1 VISDG
6 RARYDRWRL
15 QRDDARRIGSA
26 SSLRVQTAREW
37 ASNGEDTAAIAAD
50 AVTMI
55 AVADDRERAAV
66 SMSGGQAFGLL
77 VHEIMALVPLDAD
90 RSRVTAVATA
100 QAQLLGLTAA
110 DVEAAVHKVQRLL
123 QHDLM
128 QRARAADERGECR
141 RETPVT
147 CLVDDTVVEG
157 VVDLAFLDGD
167 VWHVVDFKTDREIS
181 AAGSGRY
188 ERQVRLYAAAIA
200 QAMGTPA
207 RPYLLRI

>member
-1 VISDG
+1 
-6 RARYDRWRL
+6 
-15 QRDDARRIGSA
+15 
-26 SSLRVQTAREW
+26 
-37 ASNGEDTAAIAAD
+37 
-50 AVTMI
+50 
-55 AVADDRERAAV
+55 
-66 SMSGGQAFGLL
+66 
-77 VHEIMALVPLDAD
+77 
-90 RSRVTAVATA
+90 
-100 QAQLLGLTAA
+100 
-110 DVEAAVHKVQRLL
+110 
-123 QHDLM
+123 M